1 MKLHT
6 IPTRILF
13 ITLYNNAQSH
23 THTQLEWK
31 RRAAAGNAMHDIFI
45 LYCMPTTLPYNK
57 QPQLDRRCYRRL
69 RYPEYKVSRA
79 FFLQYY
85 FFEMPDRRLL
95 AAFVV
100 CYNYLLHPRRS
111 LLL

>member
-1 MKLHT
+1 
-6 IPTRILF
+6 
-13 ITLYNNAQSH
+13 
-23 THTQLEWK
+23 
-31 RRAAAGNAMHDIFI
+31 MHDIFI
-45 LYCMPTTLPYNK
+45 LYAYNSLPYNK